1 MIEAIENA
9 ADAMLIDRL
18 QPEHWEPAP
27 SGAVRNA
34 QPGFLLVAFESARD
48 SVVGFVHVLEIDGV
62 AHLEQLSVVPTY
74 GRRGYG
80 RKLLEDS
87 MAEAG
92 KRGYDELTVRTYADV
107 PWNAPFYGTCS
118 FTETEPVTDFHRCLA
133 SLEKELGLDRYG
145 RRIQMTVQLVAHR
158 ELG

>member
-48 SVVGFVHVLEIDGV
+48 SVVGFVQVLEIDGV

-74 GRRGYG
+74 G
-80 RKLLEDS
+80 
-87 MAEAG
+87 
-92 KRGYDELTVRTYADV
+92 
-107 PWNAPFYGTCS
+107 TCG
-118 FTETEPVTDFHRCLA
+118 FTETEPVTDFHRRLA

>member
-1 MIEAIENA
+1 V
-9 ADAMLIDRL
+9 
-18 QPEHWEPAP
+18 Q
-27 SGAVRNA
+27 
-34 QPGFLLVAFESARD
+34 
-48 SVVGFVHVLEIDGV
+48 VLEIDGV
-62 AHLEQLSVVPTY
+62 AHLEQLSVVPTC

-80 RKLLEDS
+80 RKLIEDS

-107 PWNAPFYGTCS
+107 PWNAPFYGTCG
-118 FTETEPVTDFHRCLA
+118 FTETEPVTDFHRRLA

-145 RRIQMTVQLVAHR
+145 RRIQMTVQLVTHR